1 MRNVYHSLGHLYT
14 GSPVGGTVWGGLWAV
29 ALLWGECH
37 WKWTLRVFKDACHLE
52 FAPLLSTCVWRCEF
66 SPSVPGI
73 AAVFCYRVFLPW
85 WNPSSGMIRPNKLS
99 LLLLVLVL
107 MFYPSNKK
115 NNQCR
120 SPLQPS
126 FTFTVIQWPLGTFR
140 QGFPYHTLPGLS
152 SNLKP
157 ERKNSQS
164 LPTCI
169 PHDSIANT
177 TWATLLSLVASL
189 EWALSP
195 LIPLAA
201 VK

>member
-115 NNQCR
+115 ITNVGLHC
-120 SPLQPS
+120 SLPS
-126 FTFTVIQWPLGTFR
+126 L
-140 QGFPYHTLPGLS
+140 
-152 SNLKP
+152 
-157 ERKNSQS
+157 SQS
-164 LPTCI
+164 YNGLLELSGRDSPTIHCLASAAIWNQRERIHNLFLP
-169 PHDSIANT
+169 
-177 TWATLLSLVASL
+177 ASL
-189 EWALSP
+189 MIL
-195 LIPLAA
+195 
-201 VK
+201 